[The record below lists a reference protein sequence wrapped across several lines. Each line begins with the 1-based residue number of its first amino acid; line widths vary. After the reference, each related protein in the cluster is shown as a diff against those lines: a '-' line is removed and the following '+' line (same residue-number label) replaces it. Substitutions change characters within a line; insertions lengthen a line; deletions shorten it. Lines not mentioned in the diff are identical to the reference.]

1 MMDYKI
7 LNDNLFDY
15 LDGAKLEELKL
26 IKSLNDIVLRNK
38 FNQKILG
45 YKEKM
50 DLDYTAS
57 LAYTFFKYLSEDY
70 ASYFEK
76 RLTDGTIKFS
86 KDYLIGQSYYN
97 HEIQRRVVEVPIT
110 RTIEDAF
117 VMIHEVLH
125 DMNLNPND
133 NTADR
138 MLYTETISLL
148 GEILFEDFL
157 SMYNLH
163 VKDGK
168 RNIHNMFASV
178 STIAESNDFD
188 LNLITEF
195 IKNGYVDKSYF
206 NSLYSHYD
214 SEIIE
219 ETINSLKSYSLLQL
233 EINQRYIIGSL
244 LSCYMHDRIKSN
256 PKYLCEFIETNSM
269 MTNNSFE
276 SLINY
281 LDLDIKDNDEYLLFT
296 NKSLKKLEK
305 CYKNEIKNR

>member
-1 MMDYKI
+1 MLI
-7 LNDNLFDY
+7 L
-15 LDGAKLEELKL
+15 
-26 IKSLNDIVLRNK
+26 
-38 FNQKILG
+38 
-45 YKEKM
+45 
-50 DLDYTAS
+50 
-57 LAYTFFKYLSEDY
+57 FFKYLSEDY

-97 HEIQRRVVEVPIT
+97 HESQRRVVEVPIT

-117 VMIHEVLH
+117 VMVHEVLH
-125 DMNLNPND
+125 DMNLKPNS
-133 NTADR
+133 NTVDR
-138 MLYTETISLL
+138 MLYTETISML
-148 GEILFEDFL
+148 GEILFKDFL
-157 SMYNLH
+157 CIYNLH

-178 STIAESNDFD
+178 SSMAESNDFD

-195 IKNGYVDKSYF
+195 IKNGYVDINF
-206 NSLYSHYD
+206 LNDLCSHYD

-219 ETINSLKSYSLLQL
+219 ETIDSLKNNSLLQL

-244 LSCYMHDRIKSN
+244 LSCYMHDRIESN

-269 MTNNSFE
+269 MTNNYFA

-281 LDLDIKDNDEYLLFT
+281 LDLNIEDNDEYLLFT
-296 NKSLKKLEK
+296 DKSLKKLEK

>member
-1 MMDYKI
+1 MIDYET

-97 HEIQRRVVEVPIT
+97 HESQRRVVEVPIT

-117 VMIHEVLH
+117 VMVHEVLH
-125 DMNLNPND
+125 DMNLKPNS

-138 MLYTETISLL
+138 MLYTETISML

-157 SMYNLH
+157 CIYNLH

-178 STIAESNDFD
+178 SSMAESNDFD

-195 IKNGYVDKSYF
+195 IKNGYVDMNF
-206 NSLYSHYD
+206 LNDLCSHYD
-214 SEIIE
+214 SKIIE
-219 ETINSLKSYSLLQL
+219 ESINLLIDSSLLQL

-244 LSCYMHDRIKSN
+244 LSCYMHDRIESN

-269 MTNNSFE
+269 MTNNYFE

-281 LDLDIKDNDEYLLFT
+281 LDLDIEDNDEYLLFT
-296 NKSLKKLEK
+296 DKSLKKLEK

>member
-178 STIAESNDFD
+178 SSMAESNDFD

-195 IKNGYVDKSYF
+195 IKNEYVDKSYF

-296 NKSLKKLEK
+296 DKSLKKLEK